1 MTPEAFVNS
10 AILLTRRWRAIMD
23 AELSRFGLTSA
34 TCRPLFYLGELGDG
48 VRPKDL
54 AETLEMERPSL
65 GQLVDRLEQQ
75 GFVTRRNDPHDRRG
89 KTLHMTPAGREI
101 YELTAD
107 VAKKVRRE
115 LLSGVAESDL
125 ATCMRVFDQIFDNAQ
140 RLQDLAQ
147 RLKDSA

>member
-125 ATCMRVFDQIFDNAQ
+125 ATCMRVFDQIFDNGQ

-147 RLKDSA
+147 SLKDSA